1 MSPITTLFGAACAAV
16 AVSDANNSHGI
27 VRSAIEFFI
36 LHVSLIFGS
45 FGGGKLKS
53 GKAGSNWP
61 FVAILAVARKM
72 VYGHATAFRKE

>member
-27 VRSAIEFFI
+27 VRSTIEFFI
-36 LHVSLIFGS
+36 LNVS
-45 FGGGKLKS
+45 GKLKS

-61 FVAILAVARKM
+61 FVAIFAVARKM